1 MCCKCTPSFSAVY
14 LMCCKCT
21 PSFSDVYFD
30 VVQVHPFFQWS
41 MCCICTT
48 FVNDVYLMQVYPI
61 FQAYWEPVQKRAQM
75 QLVRE
80 HFARVISA
88 RWATVD
94 WSLHKEWNWCAQA
107 NLHFTKK
114 KRERE
119 REQVGN
125 EESNTVPKSTQALK
139 KPPPHL
145 SVRMCWCAARKHC
158 FWTGV
163 FCLTCCKC
171 LFGVVVF
178 FGECVLLCCKCVL
191 SLNRQLV

>member
-1 MCCKCTPSFSAVY
+1 MWCKCTPSFNDQCVAYVPHLSM
-14 LMCCKCT
+14 MCIWCKCT
-21 PSFSDVYFD
+21 PSFRHIGNLYRNELKRSLLGNILPESS
-30 VVQVHPFFQWS
+30 Q
-41 MCCICTT
+41 
-48 FVNDVYLMQVYPI
+48 L
-61 FQAYWEPVQKRAQM
+61 AEPLLTDPCLKSGIGVRKLISTLQKR
-75 QLVRE
+75 
-80 HFARVISA
+80 
-88 RWATVD
+88 
-94 WSLHKEWNWCAQA
+94 K
-107 NLHFTKK
+107 
-114 KRERE
+114 ERE

-125 EESNTVPKSTQALK
+125 EESNTLPKSTQELK